1 MEQRSEKWFKA
12 RRGRITASMVGA
24 ILGHAPYLTRD
35 GAMRR
40 MVRDWHGAPSEFEGN
55 VATQHGTF
63 HEDGAR
69 AEYEM
74 ETGNTVTE
82 EGFVTRDEWAGCSP
96 DGLVGLVGGLEI
108 KCPFSKRKMQE
119 GDTFKPLADQ
129 PHYYDQ
135 VQFSLWVTQRA
146 WWDFYQWAPGGF
158 SKCERVLPDSAWRS
172 RNLPKLK
179 EFWQE
184 YLEERQQDNATRH
197 LEPIKDE
204 IDTPEA
210 HRLMAEYD
218 DLTEAI
224 ERAQERQREVKD
236 QLVGMCA
243 GKSAVVA
250 GRNVTRV
257 ERKGSVAYA
266 KALAKYAPDADLE
279 PYRGKP
285 SVSWR
290 IG

>member
-1 MEQRSEKWFKA
+1 MKQRTEEWFKA

-55 VATQHGTF
+55 VATHHGTF

-74 ETGNTVTE
+74 ETGCVVDD
-82 EGFVTRDEWAGCSP
+82 EGFCTRDEWAGCSP
-96 DGLVGLVGGLEI
+96 DGLIGLVGGLEI
-108 KCPFSKRKMQE
+108 KCPFSKRKMGPGE
-119 GDTFKPLADQ
+119 TFKPLAEQ
-129 PHYYDQ
+129 PHYVDQ
-135 VQFSLWVTQRA
+135 VQFSMWVAQRA
-146 WWDFYQWAPGGF
+146 WWDFYQWSPSG
-158 SKCERVLPDSAWRS
+158 KTMLERVDPDSAWRS

-179 EFWQE
+179 EFWDE

-197 LEPIKDE
+197 LEPLKAE
-204 IDTPEA
+204 IDTPDA
-210 HRLMAEYD
+210 QRLMAEYD
-218 DLTEAI
+218 DLQEAI
-224 ERAQERQREVKD
+224 ERAKERLEEVED

-243 GKSAVVA
+243 GKSAIVA

-257 ERKGSVAYA
+257 ERAGSVSYA
-266 KALAKYAPDADLE
+266 KALKAYAPSADLE

-285 SVSWR
+285 SVSWM